1 MRKLLFYFFLLAS
14 LQAQAQVLTGI
25 SAKWSDSFREWVIYT
40 EDDEGELRMR
50 WLMDDD
56 WTEWEYRIG
65 EESGTIKL
73 KWPGD
78 PNQWSLRSGSQVV
91 SMRTRWNNDPR
102 EWRIEADKNFIIK
115 SRYGN
120 IRDEWQIEDD
130 RYGNFEMITSWEGDP
145 RDWAITDELDESVSI
160 HTKMA
165 LVFTVI
171 FNSVPKW

>member
-1 MRKLLFYFFLLAS
+1 MRKLVFFILFLANVPI
-14 LQAQAQVLTGI
+14 QAQVLTGI
-25 SAKWSDSFREWVIYT
+25 STKWSDSFREWVIYS
-40 EDDEGELRMR
+40 EDEEGELRMR
-50 WLMDDD
+50 WMLDND
-56 WTEWEYRIG
+56 WSEWEYRIG
-65 EESGTIKL
+65 EETGTIKV
-73 KWPGD
+73 KWRD
-78 PNQWSLRSGSQVV
+78 TPNEWELRGGSEIVI
-91 SMRTRWNNDPR
+91 MRTRWTNDPR
-102 EWRIEADKNFIIK
+102 EWRIENRQNFIIK